1 MLAEAISLLRP
12 QNYLYTNV
20 QLRQMK
26 FSPCLVIHARSFS
39 ADIPI
44 RTQQQDYKWTRNLDI
59 HILDD
64 IKNKGHDRVASV
76 LLPQH
81 SNWRHEL
88 YSLTTDLAP
97 ISTLCNS

>member
-1 MLAEAISLLRP
+1 
-12 QNYLYTNV
+12 
-20 QLRQMK
+20 MK

-44 RTQQQDYKWTRNLDI
+44 STQQQDKLTRNLDI
-59 HILDD
+59 HILDA

-76 LLPQH
+76 LLPQN

-88 YSLTTDLAP
+88 YSLTTDLAS
-97 ISTLCNS
+97 ISTLCNSWLACEYRRWNKSLSSLH